1 MSYVLEHILAA
12 GHRSLPEG
20 SGSVRHTERAWLA
33 SNLGPIPKPGQWYG
47 GFLIDSDVHH
57 GSDERI
63 EGARRPAPLNPPELR
78 FLTSPWHPCHVGE
91 RCIVHA

>member
-1 MSYVLEHILAA
+1 MSYVLEHAWAA

-33 SNLGPIPKPGQWYG
+33 FNLGPIPKPGQCY
-47 GFLIDSDVHH
+47 
-57 GSDERI
+57 
-63 EGARRPAPLNPPELR
+63 GARRPAPLNPPELR
-78 FLTSPWHPCHVGE
+78 FLTSPWHPCHVVE

>member
-33 SNLGPIPKPGQWYG
+33 FNLGPIPKPGQWYA
-47 GFLIDSDVHH
+47 LAD
-57 GSDERI
+57 
-63 EGARRPAPLNPPELR
+63 PP
-78 FLTSPWHPCHVGE
+78 P
-91 RCIVHA
+91 